1 MASATT
7 ILQTTKYQECNANPD
22 SCQSLSLNFNSLTGT
37 VPTELGALTAMQ
49 SFFPGEVCGRECAQ
63 EPGKLVMTVSACSGT
78 RVCAEAGSGVR
89 WWAQGVVAGRRVW
102 VGEAATG
109 KRGSLN
115 FNSLTGTAAPEAA
128 AGRKLQQ
135 LSKGIRKREQGR
147 AGLGRQTW
155 PTQAVWWQAGTR
167 QGRPVRAGRARQVAL
182 TQGSL
187 LAQACGGEA
196 ATGNRE
202 PGKLV
207 MTASA
212 CSGTRVCAEAASG
225 VRCRAQGVVTGMRVW
240 VGEAAADH
248 PKAVREPGKL
258 VMTASACS
266 GTRVCAEA
274 ASGVRC
280 RAQGNVAGRRVWVG
294 EAATGKRGYLYSNS
308 MTGTVPTE
316 LGALTAMQSFFPG
329 EVCGRECA
337 QEPGKLVMTVSAC
350 SGTRVCAEAGS
361 GVRWW
366 AQGVVAGRRVW
377 VGEAATGK
385 RGSLNFN
392 SLTGT
397 VPTELGA
404 LTAMQSFFPGE
415 VCGRE
420 CAQEPGKL
428 VMTVSACSG
437 TRVCAEAGSGVRWWA
452 QGVVAGR
459 RVWVGEA
466 ATGKRGQRRG
476 VVTGNGGEGEAARMQ
491 QQAGSFSS
499 AVADQEL
506 TWPGQ
511 SARKVAQTYLYSNS
525 MTGTVPTELGALT
538 AMQSFRVEYNRNL
551 CGDIPADVT
560 VYSTAGTL
568 LGQACPAGTSE
579 DGGGGSS
586 SPLMGIL
593 LPVLLGGA
601 VLVGLSAAL
610 YFYFSG
616 TVVDGGE
623 DSEGGQMEP
632 LARCLQICVSG
643 KGNAGEP
650 LTPISMASNPTF
662 FIVDA
667 PANCADEPHP
677 DDDGGQEAQAIAMI
691 AEAGGRSCQ
700 QMPATRLCDYSIS
713 EVRQWV
719 ERLGIPG
726 AVFEEL
732 QVGGALLCGLT
743 EEECDFLSAA
753 HAATLLLAVKE
764 KLREEGRGT
773 TGGEEGDAGHTNVM
787 AQTAAA
793 QHGMGA
799 GVDVTRRHRTVSN
812 EGASLLVEEQ
822 MNEEGVQAVAEGMQ
836 EEKEEEE
843 EEEEAGGW

>member
-1 MASATT
+1 
-7 ILQTTKYQECNANPD
+7 
-22 SCQSLSLNFNSLTGT
+22 
-37 VPTELGALTAMQ
+37 
-49 SFFPGEVCGRECAQ
+49 
-63 EPGKLVMTVSACSGT
+63 
-78 RVCAEAGSGVR
+78 
-89 WWAQGVVAGRRVW
+89 
-102 VGEAATG
+102 
-109 KRGSLN
+109 
-115 FNSLTGTAAPEAA
+115 
-128 AGRKLQQ
+128 
-135 LSKGIRKREQGR
+135 
-147 AGLGRQTW
+147 
-155 PTQAVWWQAGTR
+155 
-167 QGRPVRAGRARQVAL
+167 
-182 TQGSL
+182 
-187 LAQACGGEA
+187 
-196 ATGNRE
+196 
-202 PGKLV
+202 
-207 MTASA
+207 
-212 CSGTRVCAEAASG
+212 
-225 VRCRAQGVVTGMRVW
+225 
-240 VGEAAADH
+240 
-248 PKAVREPGKL
+248 
-258 VMTASACS
+258 
-266 GTRVCAEA
+266 
-274 ASGVRC
+274 
-280 RAQGNVAGRRVWVG
+280 
-294 EAATGKRGYLYSNS
+294 
-308 MTGTVPTE
+308 
-316 LGALTAMQSFFPG
+316 
-329 EVCGRECA
+329 
-337 QEPGKLVMTVSAC
+337 
-350 SGTRVCAEAGS
+350 
-361 GVRWW
+361 
-366 AQGVVAGRRVW
+366 
-377 VGEAATGK
+377 
-385 RGSLNFN
+385 
-392 SLTGT
+392 
-397 VPTELGA
+397 
-404 LTAMQSFFPGE
+404 
-415 VCGRE
+415 
-420 CAQEPGKL
+420 
-428 VMTVSACSG
+428 
-437 TRVCAEAGSGVRWWA
+437 
-452 QGVVAGR
+452 
-459 RVWVGEA
+459 
-466 ATGKRGQRRG
+466 
-476 VVTGNGGEGEAARMQ
+476 
-491 QQAGSFSS
+491 
-499 AVADQEL
+499 
-506 TWPGQ
+506 
-511 SARKVAQTYLYSNS
+511 
-525 MTGTVPTELGALT
+525 
-538 AMQSFRVEYNRNL
+538 
-551 CGDIPADVT
+551 
-560 VYSTAGTL
+560 
-568 LGQACPAGTSE
+568 
-579 DGGGGSS
+579 
-586 SPLMGIL
+586 MGIL

-843 EEEEAGGW
+843 EEEEAGGWLRHAAMHQLGGSGAVARALSHEVQAVIAEPSRMERMAVVLKLLQGARALLRGRYELERGVGQQQGASGVVCFAQDCENGTRVAVKVFLDAEDFHAERANCRRCKSPHVVKILDAHAPLVPKTNAAHCTSGAAALEQEEPGEALLRYGHLVMERGEHSLAEFLQRRPTLSAVRKLGIIHDVFVALRFLHDEMGMVHGDIKPANLVKFASDDVWKLVDFATASPVGEDAKMEYTLRYAAPEVVRAALGDSAGVALAAREPATDMWSAGVMMFELYTGRRLFGADTSDEQVVGQLIGGSAEDELVLKGLSSCEAGAARLIRDKLLIKDPCERWPAEKILSSSFFKRMEDTTRMVDSSRELGKDVRRLSVMVEETAHLAAVNVSEMQAGGLMVEVNLTETAPKRQSCILSEHERAGPVFNLVLQCQYHLDITIFREGGGKLLNPVKAILGAIFITTDGNPLPIGLLPAPLAPNTSSAELSRLPNSLVFVGAWAPSMCQSTLLVTKTKWPETRQVTLELQLELHDLPGRPVTIRHDLHFVVHKKDGAKLRALRAYQWAKQEYLNMTPETRAAIQGMVFAVQTGAGVLI